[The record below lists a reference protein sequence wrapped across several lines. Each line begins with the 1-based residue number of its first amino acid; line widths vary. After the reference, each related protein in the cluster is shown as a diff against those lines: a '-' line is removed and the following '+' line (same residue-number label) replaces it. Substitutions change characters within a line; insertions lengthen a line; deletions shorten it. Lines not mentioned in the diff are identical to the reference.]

1 MWWEAGALCESETMS
16 VAVAGSCAF
25 SLSFGLACC
34 LFDLLLRVR
43 FEFREVG
50 VIVHCVCRCGDC
62 GLENLEVR
70 AVFAVDGRLEGLS
83 KDICCV
89 LICGYSPNSHVVHK
103 VVLFYRVMSDVDRS

>member
-1 MWWEAGALCESETMS
+1 MGEGAKLVVS
-16 VAVAGSCAF
+16 VTLAVSLGPSF
-25 SLSFGLACC
+25 LLSFSLACC

-83 KDICCV
+83 QDICCV
-89 LICGYSPNSHVVHK
+89 LVCGYSPNSHVVHK
-103 VVLFYRVMSDVDRS
+103 VVLFYRVMADVDRS